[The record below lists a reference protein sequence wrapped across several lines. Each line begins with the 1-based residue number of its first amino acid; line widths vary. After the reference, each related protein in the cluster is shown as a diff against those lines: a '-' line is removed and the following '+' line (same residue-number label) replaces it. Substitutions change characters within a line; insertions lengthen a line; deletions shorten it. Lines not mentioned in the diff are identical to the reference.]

1 MLEKNMTLKQIRVH
15 ESMRSQEWLEKY
27 GLCADHIREHV
38 STIRQAGRGAFA
50 TRDLPEGA
58 VVSHSPL
65 IQITDK
71 TLLEMYSFKDIKNKK
86 RSQRTPI
93 GYQLLTNYCYGTK
106 TNQRAKGRR

>member
-1 MLEKNMTLKQIRVH
+1 MTLKQIRVH

-27 GLCADHIREHV
+27 GLCADHIREDV

-58 VVSHSPL
+58 VVSHLPL

-71 TLLEMYSFKDIKNKK
+71 SVLEMYGFKEIKEKK
-86 RSQRTPI
+86 RSQRTPV
-93 GYQLLTNYCYGTK
+93 GYQLITNYCYGSD
-106 TNQRAKGRR
+106 TNLRAEHCR